1 MGRAGLS
8 WGKVCGV
15 GAAIPAASGR
25 HGSAMLHR
33 SLPLVGA
40 ELSPAGLHF
49 RVRGC
54 HYGEKKKK
62 HNSLLTRLCT
72 NFHQTAPLLSRGRC
86 SGAEEPP
93 QTSVSWHRPPGTAS
107 GQPLAVWPLS
117 PRAPQLW
124 QSCASS
130 ISPAEFSQHRLGA
143 ARRGALGK
151 AQLAAAP
158 LGTAGY
164 PTCTPRLCWQGL
176 AAGSLATQPSS
187 PLTTPHASSSGSL
200 P

>member
-1 MGRAGLS
+1 MSVRPSPRRPGGTAARCCIAPSLRLGQSCPPLGFISESGAVITGR
-8 WGKVCGV
+8 
-15 GAAIPAASGR
+15 
-25 HGSAMLHR
+25 
-33 SLPLVGA
+33 
-40 ELSPAGLHF
+40 
-49 RVRGC
+49 
-54 HYGEKKKK
+54 KKKP

-72 NFHQTAPLLSRGRC
+72 NFHQTSPLLSRGRC

-107 GQPLAVWPLS
+107 GQPLAVWPRS

-124 QSCASS
+124 QRCASS

-143 ARRGALGK
+143 ARRGAPGK

-164 PTCTPRLCWQGL
+164 PTCAPRLCWQGL

-187 PLTTPHASSSGSL
+187 PLATPHASSSGSL